1 MAGAQPP
8 VTARAQAQGQAVRDT
23 VGHAP
28 DDGGRV
34 ADAQCVPFGLCI
46 AAPHVCPYSEY
57 GGKAVPSVRAVT
69 QPTARECSV
78 AMVHPEA
85 LRVVSQRLGSLP
97 APCAGCDVRER
108 NFCAALE
115 PQEIVELTR
124 ILTEAQVPAHG
135 TLFREGE
142 PADYVMNI
150 TRGAVKLYK
159 LLADGRRQILGF
171 RFAGDF
177 IGLTGGPE
185 YAYSVEALTET
196 RVCRFQRR
204 KLDALRER
212 MRRIDKRL
220 LELSIDELTGTQEQ
234 LVLLGRKHAE
244 EKLVSF
250 LLLLGQAQ
258 VRRGEPGEPI
268 ALPMNRSD
276 IADYLGLT
284 IETVSRTFTTLRK
297 RGLIALDDTTHVRV
311 LDRATIEDMA
321 AGSA

>member
-1 MAGAQPP
+1 
-8 VTARAQAQGQAVRDT
+8 
-23 VGHAP
+23 
-28 DDGGRV
+28 
-34 ADAQCVPFGLCI
+34 
-46 AAPHVCPYSEY
+46 
-57 GGKAVPSVRAVT
+57 
-69 QPTARECSV
+69 
-78 AMVHPEA
+78 MVHPES

-97 APCAGCDVRER
+97 APCAGCDARER

-115 PQEIVELTR
+115 PHEITELTR
-124 ILTEAQVPAHG
+124 ILTEAEVPAHG

-177 IGLTGGPE
+177 IGLTAGAE
-185 YAYSVEALTET
+185 YAYSAEALTET
-196 RVCRFQRR
+196 RLCRFARR

-220 LELSIDELTGTQEQ
+220 LELSIDELTATQEQ

-284 IETVSRTFTTLRK
+284 IETVSRSFTALRK

-311 LDRATIEDMA
+311 LDRRALENMA
-321 AGSA
+321 AGLA

>member
-1 MAGAQPP
+1 
-8 VTARAQAQGQAVRDT
+8 
-23 VGHAP
+23 
-28 DDGGRV
+28 
-34 ADAQCVPFGLCI
+34 
-46 AAPHVCPYSEY
+46 
-57 GGKAVPSVRAVT
+57 
-69 QPTARECSV
+69 
-78 AMVHPEA
+78 MVHPEA
-85 LRVVSQRLGSLP
+85 LRVVSQRLGALP
-97 APCAGCDVRER
+97 APCASCDVRER
-108 NFCAALE
+108 NFCAALA
-115 PQEIVELTR
+115 PAEIAELTR

-159 LLADGRRQILGF
+159 LLADGRRQVLGF

-177 IGLTGGPE
+177 IGLTGGTD

-196 RVCRFQRR
+196 RVCRFARR

-212 MRRIDKRL
+212 MARIDKRL
-220 LELSIDELTGTQEQ
+220 LELSIDELAATQEQ

-258 VRRGEPGEPI
+258 VRRGEPIEPI
-268 ALPMNRSD
+268 VLPMNRSD

-284 IETVSRTFTTLRK
+284 IETVSRTFTALRK

-311 LDRATIEDMA
+311 RDRTALEDMA
-321 AGSA
+321 AGLG

>member
-1 MAGAQPP
+1 
-8 VTARAQAQGQAVRDT
+8 
-23 VGHAP
+23 
-28 DDGGRV
+28 
-34 ADAQCVPFGLCI
+34 
-46 AAPHVCPYSEY
+46 
-57 GGKAVPSVRAVT
+57 
-69 QPTARECSV
+69 
-78 AMVHPEA
+78 MVHPEA

-185 YAYSVEALTET
+185 YAYSVEALTAT

>member
-1 MAGAQPP
+1 
-8 VTARAQAQGQAVRDT
+8 
-23 VGHAP
+23 
-28 DDGGRV
+28 
-34 ADAQCVPFGLCI
+34 
-46 AAPHVCPYSEY
+46 
-57 GGKAVPSVRAVT
+57 
-69 QPTARECSV
+69 
-78 AMVHPEA
+78 MVHPEA
-85 LRVVSQRLGSLP
+85 LRVVAQRLGTLP
-97 APCAGCDVRER
+97 APCASCDVRDR
-108 NFCAALE
+108 NFCAVLE
-115 PQEIVELTR
+115 PHEVAELTR

-142 PADYVMNI
+142 PAEYVMNI

-177 IGLTGGPE
+177 IGLTAGPE
-185 YAYSVEALTET
+185 YAYSVEALIET
-196 RVCRFQRR
+196 RVCRFSRR
-204 KLDALRER
+204 RLDALRER
-212 MRRIDKRL
+212 FSRVDKRL
-220 LELSIDELTGTQEQ
+220 LELAIDELAATQEQ

-250 LLLLGQAQ
+250 LLLVGQAQ

-284 IETVSRTFTTLRK
+284 IETVSRTFTSLRK

-311 LDRATIEDMA
+311 LSRTVLEDMA
-321 AGSA
+321 AGLG